1 MKKLIL
7 GMMLVAGIVSASAQT
22 KENATSSAKAKIDKE
37 EIAKKAAEIAKTKTE
52 KQEALAKSNAER
64 IEKAQKE
71 KAERI
76 EKARKDKEEKIAKA
90 KENAATRVN
99 RAATKSENG
108 PVKVN

>member
-52 KQEALAKSNAER
+52 KQGR
-64 IEKAQKE
+64 
-71 KAERI
+71 
-76 EKARKDKEEKIAKA
+76 ARRNLPKICPHTCSFCVFCFFLDFLKC
-90 KENAATRVN
+90 
-99 RAATKSENG
+99 
-108 PVKVN
+108 